1 MLKKKNL
8 LTPCFSDGSNGL
20 FVIPGLP
27 HNQPCLC
34 SVYVPSFRLRKKTKK
49 MKTLEVYAK
58 YLAQL
63 WKKKNHTVHTQKK
76 INNSNCHV
84 TYTCWPRYTGD
95 FPSAA
100 GLVGLIVS
108 VLNMSEHEFK
118 FLVSVSHS
126 TINVM
131 DWRIFP
137 SAYGHIYKKLIMEQP
152 IIITPPVGTIN
163 QNECLSF
170 CSKKKCFGDQ
180 FGLSSFAQ
188 VRSLPW
194 HFSVFED
201 VEILPLSISH

>member
-1 MLKKKNL
+1 MN
-8 LTPCFSDGSNGL
+8 
-20 FVIPGLP
+20 
-27 HNQPCLC
+27 
-34 SVYVPSFRLRKKTKK
+34 
-49 MKTLEVYAK
+49 
-58 YLAQL
+58 
-63 WKKKNHTVHTQKK
+63 
-76 INNSNCHV
+76 
-84 TYTCWPRYTGD
+84 

-152 IIITPPVGTIN
+152 IIITPPVGTIR

-170 CSKKKCFGDQ
+170 CSQKKVFWRPVWFKLFCTSAEPAVTL
-180 FGLSSFAQ
+180 LSVWRCRNLASFYLPLHETP
-188 VRSLPW
+188 VCGNSLYVLGKSSLHSEPLPW
-194 HFSVFED
+194 QLAIFFFSFV
-201 VEILPLSISH
+201 SN

>member
-1 MLKKKNL
+1 MNELCATCQNDDEKNGPSVWCLVCKKPCLVEKKIFLRLVSVMAAMVYLSYLVCHTTNLVYVVCMFLPSGSERKQKNENPRSLRYVSSAALKKEK
-8 LTPCFSDGSNGL
+8 
-20 FVIPGLP
+20 P
-27 HNQPCLC
+27 HC
-34 SVYVPSFRLRKKTKK
+34 T
-49 MKTLEVYAK
+49 
-58 YLAQL
+58 
-63 WKKKNHTVHTQKK
+63 HTKK

-170 CSKKKCFGDQ
+170 CSKKSV
-180 FGLSSFAQ
+180 LET
-188 VRSLPW
+188 SL
-194 HFSVFED
+194 V
-201 VEILPLSISH
+201 